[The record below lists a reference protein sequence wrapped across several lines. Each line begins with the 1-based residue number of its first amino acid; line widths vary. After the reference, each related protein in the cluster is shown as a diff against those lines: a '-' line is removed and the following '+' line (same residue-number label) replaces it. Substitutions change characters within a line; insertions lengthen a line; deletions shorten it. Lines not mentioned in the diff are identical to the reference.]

1 MADSFALSRSVN
13 IGWLFKMAWRDA
25 RRNRSRLFLF
35 IASII
40 LGIAALVA
48 VYSFR
53 DNLEQDIENQA
64 KELTGADLII
74 QSRKPLSKK
83 ARATLDTLGNEQSA
97 ERSFASMIYFLKNEG
112 SRLVQ
117 VRALEGNYP
126 YYGNIETSPVSAA
139 KTFRT
144 QREALVDRTVMLQF
158 DARPG
163 DSIKVGALNFKIAGI
178 LDKAPGQSGISA
190 TVAPVVYI
198 PLKYLEQTGLTK
210 IGSRIQYSYF
220 FRYNNPAGIDNQL
233 KKLEKFLDK
242 EGLDTETVTSKKE
255 STGRSFRDVS
265 RFLALS
271 GFIALLLGCIGVGSA
286 IHVYIG
292 EKLSSIATLRCL
304 GLKAREAFLIYLIQ
318 IVCIGF
324 IGALLG
330 SALGTVIQFI
340 LPMVLKDFIPV
351 ELHMQI
357 SWV

>member
-1 MADSFALSRSVN
+1 MPDNSVTQRSVN
-13 IGWLFKMAWRDA
+13 ISWLFKMAWRDA

-35 IASII
+35 VASII

-74 QSRKPLSKK
+74 QSRKPLTKEAQS
-83 ARATLDTLGNEQSA
+83 TLDTLGNEKSA
-97 ERSFASMIYFLKNEG
+97 ERSFASMVYFINNQG

-117 VRALEGNYP
+117 VRALEGNFP
-126 YYGNIETSPVSAA
+126 YYGNIETSPTSAA
-139 KTFRT
+139 KTFRLN
-144 QREALVDRTVMLQF
+144 REALVDRTVMLQF
-158 DARPG
+158 GAKTG
-163 DSIKVGALNFKIAGI
+163 DSIKVGAVNFKIAGI

-220 FRYNNPAGIDNQL
+220 YKYNNPATVDGQV
-233 KKLEKFLDK
+233 KKLEKFLEK
-242 EGLDTETVTSKKE
+242 EGLDTETVASKKE

-292 EKLSSIATLRCL
+292 EKLSAIATLRCL
-304 GLKAREAFLIYLIQ
+304 GLKAWEAFLI
-318 IVCIGF
+318 
-324 IGALLG
+324 
-330 SALGTVIQFI
+330 
-340 LPMVLKDFIPV
+340 
-351 ELHMQI
+351 
-357 SWV
+357 